1 MENYKRY
8 TWRAKMFYGLPFQIS
23 FVATTEEA
31 ARKGILDQLHEITK
45 AVFRDP
51 YDDINPNF
59 MDPVHTDFIS
69 NEPLLDIS
77 SFTEYTKL
85 KGGELLVSYI
95 TRTEPDVYEFNLAWI
110 LVDYD
115 W

>member
-8 TWRAKMFYGLPFQIS
+8 TWRAKMFGGLPFQVS
-23 FVATTEEA
+23 FIATTEEA

-45 AVFRDP
+45 AVFRDNI
-51 YDDINPNF
+51 YDVNPNF

-77 SFTEYTKL
+77 SFTEDTRL
-85 KGGELLVSYI
+85 DSGELLGSYI
-95 TRTEPDVYEFNLAWI
+95 TRTEPYVYPFNLAWI
-110 LVDYD
+110 LVDF
-115 W
+115 